1 MFGAAWVGLRGAG
14 SSVGLC
20 VRSGERRAARASPE
34 AGGEQRGFLVLVLQA
49 QFFLDSGKG
58 ARSLQAS
65 SKGFFGDSAQFFSPV
80 LVLQA
85 QVQFI
90 LGSSSSAG
98 YLEASDVR
106 RAARV
111 SRKASYKVFTGEFFS
126 SLLDLQ
132 A

>member
-1 MFGAAWVGLRGAG
+1 M
-14 SSVGLC
+14 GLC
-20 VRSGERRAARASPE
+20 VSSGERRATRASPE

-65 SKGFFGDSAQFFSPV
+65 SKGFFGDSEQFFSPV

-85 QVQFI
+85 QVQFILGI

-111 SRKASYKVFTGEFFS
+111 SPTASGKVFTGEFFS